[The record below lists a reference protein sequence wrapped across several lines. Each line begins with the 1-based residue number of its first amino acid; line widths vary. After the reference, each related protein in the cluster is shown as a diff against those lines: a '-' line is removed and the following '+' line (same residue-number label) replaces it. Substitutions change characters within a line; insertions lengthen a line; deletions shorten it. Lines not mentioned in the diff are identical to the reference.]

1 MKNWQFHQLKVGDIV
16 FSSDFSRPAQ
26 VTDIHK
32 TKGLICTEGQ
42 WKNYK
47 SLHIY
52 TDTHWPDSFTRMP
65 KATHF
70 YFSVP
75 MLQRFTLKQA
85 IFIQSIRRLGQ
96 EGFTGN
102 TYTLCQ
108 FLPIYNTP
116 HQVLSVI
123 GFLERKAVLI
133 RKELGDTEK
142 AFHLTID
149 EEKIKEYL

>member
-102 TYTLCQ
+102 IYTLCQ

-149 EEKIKEYL
+149 EEKMKEYL